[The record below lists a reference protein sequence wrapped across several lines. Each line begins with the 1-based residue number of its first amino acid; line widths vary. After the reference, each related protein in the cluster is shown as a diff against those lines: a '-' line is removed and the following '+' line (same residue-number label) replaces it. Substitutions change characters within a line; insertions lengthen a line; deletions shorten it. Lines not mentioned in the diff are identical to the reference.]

1 MTMLSVG
8 EDYSITLT
16 RGDTATLEFKFE
28 GDAPTSE
35 DTVIAAVKMI
45 KSCDT
50 PSISKVLEYQSEDD
64 IWIMHFDSV
73 DTEALKPG
81 SYWWD
86 IRIQY
91 NEGQV
96 TTPIRPSPFII
107 TEVVTDL
114 VSAEAGDDGD

>member
-1 MTMLSVG
+1 MTVLSVG

-16 RGDTATLEFKFE
+16 RGDTATLEFKFT

-35 DTVIAAVKMI
+35 DTVVAAVKMI

-50 PSISKVLEYQSEDD
+50 ASIDKVLEYHSVEDV
-64 IWIMHFDSV
+64 WVLHFDSA

-91 NEGQV
+91 HDGQV
-96 TTPIRPSPFII
+96 TTPIAPSPFLIM
-107 TEVVTDL
+107 EVVTNL
-114 VSAEAGDDGD
+114 PQEESDGG